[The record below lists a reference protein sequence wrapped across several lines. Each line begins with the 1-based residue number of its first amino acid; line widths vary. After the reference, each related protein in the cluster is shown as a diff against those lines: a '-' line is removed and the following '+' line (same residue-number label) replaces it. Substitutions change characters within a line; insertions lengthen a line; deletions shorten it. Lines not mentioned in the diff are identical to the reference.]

1 MHAGRSTERPVLSE
15 AELDAQYMM
24 HARGFP
30 ACNARRGR
38 CCACRQE
45 HGAAGAVGGGAG
57 CSVRGACNRGFSL
70 HAMQGPPIALHAGRS
85 TERPVLS
92 EAELERNVQGI
103 RGILQRL
110 LSGANGAGPAPAI
123 LNNLV
128 RVCAVRMLSSC
139 HKLTGYLRASPPC
152 TGEACGTLCRWCF
165 VGPNKVHD
173 HSSAGLRCWT
183 WVQAR

>member
-24 HARGFP
+24 HARGLP
-30 ACNARRGR
+30 ACNARRGH

-57 CSVRGACNRGFSL
+57 CSVRGACNRGFPL

-128 RVCAVRMLSSC
+128 RACAVRMLSSC

-173 HSSAGLRCWT
+173 HGSAGLRCWT